1 MRQSHSG
8 TQRGQVDLHS
18 AGIHGVLV
26 RLKGGP
32 GPLHPSVQVGDG
44 LLVHREDAVFGSRLN
59 GHITDGE
66 SIVHLQGGHAI
77 SAELQGLIQS
87 SIHPDHADEVEHHV
101 LATDIGGESSGEL
114 DLNGLGHLEPGKT
127 GGHARRHIGGAHAS
141 GESAQSA
148 ISTGVGVCANDDLTG
163 GSQALLGNQ
172 GVLNAHLAHIVEVGD
187 VVLVGKVPAPGAQL
201 GGLDVLTGGGV
212 VQHNG
217 DLVLVKHR
225 GQPRLLKLFDG
236 HGCGNVVAQHQVQLA
251 L

>member
-1 MRQSHSG
+1 M
-8 TQRGQVDLHS
+8 
-18 AGIHGVLV
+18 
-26 RLKGGP
+26 
-32 GPLHPSVQVGDG
+32 
-44 LLVHREDAVFGSRLN
+44 
-59 GHITDGE
+59 
-66 SIVHLQGGHAI
+66 
-77 SAELQGLIQS
+77 
-87 SIHPDHADEVEHHV
+87 EHHV
-101 LATDIGGESSGEL
+101 LAADIGGKFSGEFDL
-114 DLNGLGHLEPGKT
+114 DGLGHLEPGKT
-127 GGHARRHIGGAHAS
+127 GCHARRHIGGTHAS
-141 GESAQSA
+141 GEGTQSA
-148 ISTGVGVCANDDLTG
+148 VGTGVGVCANDDLTG

-236 HGCGNVVAQHQVQLA
+236 HRGSNVVAQHQVQLA

>member
-1 MRQSHSG
+1 M
-8 TQRGQVDLHS
+8 
-18 AGIHGVLV
+18 
-26 RLKGGP
+26 
-32 GPLHPSVQVGDG
+32 
-44 LLVHREDAVFGSRLN
+44 
-59 GHITDGE
+59 
-66 SIVHLQGGHAI
+66 
-77 SAELQGLIQS
+77 
-87 SIHPDHADEVEHHV
+87 EHHV
-101 LATDIGGESSGEL
+101 LTADIGGKGSRKFHL
-114 DLNGLGHLEPGKT
+114 DGLGHLEPGKT
-127 GGHARRHIGGAHAS
+127 GGHTSRHIGGAHAS

-236 HGCGNVVAQHQVQLA
+236 HRGSNVVAQHQVQLA